1 MLLFTNF
8 FLQIVTIFNSF
19 FYDDKLCPA
28 VSSNS
33 YEINWHPEIYF
44 IPSSL
49 LKTFFFRET
58 NFFFLLQVLKS
69 CDAHSNEYVDR
80 LKDEE
85 RVMKILETAQKLL
98 EKAMTPSEICRIYLQ
113 RVDHI
118 YFKFD
123 PNIIK
128 QRNVSLYNLFN

>member
-1 MLLFTNF
+1 MKSTDILKLISPLHLYEKPF
-8 FLQIVTIFNSF
+8 F
-19 FYDDKLCPA
+19 C
-28 VSSNS
+28 
-33 YEINWHPEIYF
+33 
-44 IPSSL
+44 
-49 LKTFFFRET
+49 ET

-128 QRNVSLYNLFN
+128 QRNVSLYNFYN

>member
-1 MLLFTNF
+1 M
-8 FLQIVTIFNSF
+8 
-19 FYDDKLCPA
+19 
-28 VSSNS
+28 
-33 YEINWHPEIYF
+33 
-44 IPSSL
+44 
-49 LKTFFFRET
+49 
-58 NFFFLLQVLKS
+58 LKS

-128 QRNVSLYNLFN
+128 QRNVSLYNSYNWFFETYNDDKLCPAVSSF

>member
-1 MLLFTNF
+1 M
-8 FLQIVTIFNSF
+8 
-19 FYDDKLCPA
+19 
-28 VSSNS
+28 
-33 YEINWHPEIYF
+33 
-44 IPSSL
+44 
-49 LKTFFFRET
+49 
-58 NFFFLLQVLKS
+58 LKS

-85 RVMKILETAQKLL
+85 RVMQILETAQKLL

-128 QRNVSLYNLFN
+128 QRNVSLNNFYNFVLKPIMMINYVLQFRAFSYEIN